1 MLSIFR
7 GFPARRVP
15 VYILAQIIGAF
26 TGALLAYAVYRDD
39 IFHLDGALLPESTG
53 IAFYTQPK
61 AWVSNATA
69 FFTEFLGAAVIG
81 CSILALGDSGNSP
94 PGAGMH
100 AFIIGLLTTTV
111 TMSLGYSTGGT
122 FNPVRDFGPR
132 LASMAVGY
140 PASIFTERQN
150 WWIWGPW
157 GADITGTMFGA
168 LVYDLC
174 IFKGGESP
182 VNYSSMRWKV
192 ESLKESRDLSRSLGF
207 DHAADDLDRKL
218 EDGDLYDR

>member
-1 MLSIFR
+1 MLSVFR

-15 VYILAQIIGAF
+15 VYIVAQLVGAF
-26 TGALLAYAVYRDD
+26 TGALLAFAVYRDE
-39 IFHLDGALLPESTG
+39 ILHLDGALLPETTG

-61 AWVSNATA
+61 DWISNPTA
-69 FFTEFLGAAVIG
+69 FFTEFLGSAVIG

-111 TMSLGYSTGGT
+111 TMSLGYSTGGA
-122 FNPVRDFGPR
+122 FNPVRDLGPR
-132 LASMAVGY
+132 LATMAVGY
-140 PASIFTERQN
+140 PTSIFTAHQN

-157 GADITGTMFGA
+157 CATITGTLVGA
-168 LVYDLC
+168 LVYDMC

-182 VNYSSMRWKV
+182 VNYSSNRWRI
-192 ESLKESRDLSRSLGF
+192 ESLKETRDVSRLSGLC
-207 DHAADDLDRKL
+207 HAADDMDRKL